1 MNNQELFQT
10 RERYTPRKFN
20 IYLLIHISVT
30 YCISIEVFDKFSKIF
45 GLKMN
50 KSWTCE
56 IARTGALK
64 GVRVALCSM

>member
-10 RERYTPRKFN
+10 RERYTPIKFN

-30 YCISIEVFDKFSKIF
+30 CCISIEVFDKFSKIF

-50 KSWTCE
+50 KS
-56 IARTGALK
+56 
-64 GVRVALCSM
+64 